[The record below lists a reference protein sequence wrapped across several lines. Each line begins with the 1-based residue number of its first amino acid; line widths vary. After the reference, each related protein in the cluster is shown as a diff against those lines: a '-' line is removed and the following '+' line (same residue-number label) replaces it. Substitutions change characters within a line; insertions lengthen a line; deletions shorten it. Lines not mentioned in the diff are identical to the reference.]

1 MTEPDTLPRIIIVG
15 GGFGGLAAAR
25 GRAGGA
31 HGLTGDGGASSR
43 AKAIPMIIKNCG
55 TTPIT
60 GDRFMILLWSIVW
73 EASSA
78 DAVKVILGSRCS
90 FPKLVLVIEKSR

>member
-1 MTEPDTLPRIIIVG
+1 
-15 GGFGGLAAAR
+15 
-25 GRAGGA
+25 
-31 HGLTGDGGASSR
+31 
-43 AKAIPMIIKNCG
+43 
-55 TTPIT
+55 
-60 GDRFMILLWSIVW
+60 MILLWSIVW